1 MFFIKSA
8 LEALE
13 TPGRPFIHDVNR
25 PSLLREDETCRKA
38 IASRCGRAARRVVSE

>member
-13 TPGRPFIHDVNR
+13 TPGKPFIHDVNR
-25 PSLLREDETCRKA
+25 RLS
-38 IASRCGRAARRVVSE
+38 

>member
-13 TPGRPFIHDVNR
+13 TPGRPFIHDVNATAR
-25 PSLLREDETCRKA
+25 MGARKPFAKA
-38 IASRCGRAARRVVSE
+38 IAPPPQPGCAESYER